1 MECSICYNKLNKIYR
16 ELSCGH
22 RFHHK
27 CLKLCEDTSNNDI
40 YSCPYCRNKYENM
53 ILRTNFKYN
62 GKKRKDVYTNV
73 LSKMVI
79 DVNNAPTKKD
89 KVDIVNNIFQYILKE
104 DNVAMVLNKK
114 FGFQKFLDVVI
125 TKVNELSYDVHED
138 GNITKEQC
146 QEFKKNRELII
157 EKFNHSF

>member
-1 MECSICYNKLNKIYR
+1 
-16 ELSCGH
+16 
-22 RFHHK
+22 
-27 CLKLCEDTSNNDI
+27 
-40 YSCPYCRNKYENM
+40 
-53 ILRTNFKYN
+53 
-62 GKKRKDVYTNV
+62 
-73 LSKMVI
+73 MVI